1 MLGRGRGAWSS
12 AWGCPPRRAD
22 RAVRAAERG
31 RDLASA
37 LGGARCDRRSCTR
50 CWPRS
55 RPEALALA
63 LAFGAPEEPVLEV
76 RRPTC
81 ATRGSRSAG
90 DDLLAEGVP
99 ESPAIGEA
107 LAETLRRKLDGEVAG
122 RDEEL
127 RTAVEL
133 ARGAP

>member
-1 MLGRGRGAWSS
+1 MGRRTSWS
-12 AWGCPPRRAD
+12 AWPCPPARGTGRCARRRAA
-22 RAVRAAERG
+22 RALAAA
-31 RDLASA
+31 LASPLRPSELHA
-37 LGGARCDRRSCTR
+37 LLA
-50 CWPRS
+50 PEP
-55 RPEALALA
+55 PEALALA
-63 LAFGAPEEPVLEV
+63 LAFGAPGEAVLSFV
-76 RRPTC
+76 SRL
-81 ATRGSRSAG
+81 RGARLEIGG

-133 ARGAP
+133 ARGER